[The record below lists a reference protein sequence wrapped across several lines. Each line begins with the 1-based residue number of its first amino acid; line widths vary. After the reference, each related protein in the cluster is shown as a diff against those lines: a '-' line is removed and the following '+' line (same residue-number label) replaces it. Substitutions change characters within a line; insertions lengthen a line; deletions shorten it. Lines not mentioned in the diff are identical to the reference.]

1 MVASGWLVLGGAGGG
16 GVCRVFLFS
25 YFRFRIC
32 IYTFFFLIFVS
43 FVPFLGERVWREE
56 KRRAEDASFVR
67 KGSMSRKR
75 WRNVQ
80 QLARFNNLLPWI
92 HRITCRLVSAKIT
105 ITCWKR
111 YNLNEFCIS
120 MLRICKSDIFRYL
133 IAIMGPINFHIHN
146 IKILTYRIYISIQ
159 YLITE
164 FKVDSHVNHNL
175 HWWFRNF
182 DRTQLYDFVLYF
194 LKNTLVTHVTRTSI
208 CLHTER

>member
-67 KGSMSRKR
+67 KGSTSRKQ

-80 QLARFNNLLPWI
+80 RLARFNNLLPWI
-92 HRITCRLVSAKIT
+92 RRITCRLVSAKIT
-105 ITCWKR
+105 ITRWKR
-111 YNLNEFCIS
+111 YNLNEFRIS
-120 MLRICKSDIFRYL
+120 MLRIYKSDIFRYL
-133 IAIMGPINFHIHN
+133 IAIMGPIIFHIHS
-146 IKILTYRIYISIQ
+146 IKILTYRIHISFNIWLQ
-159 YLITE
+159 NS
-164 FKVDSHVNHNL
+164 K
-175 HWWFRNF
+175 
-182 DRTQLYDFVLYF
+182 
-194 LKNTLVTHVTRTSI
+194 
-208 CLHTER
+208 